1 MIVEFIDT
9 IPSTQEFLCD
19 SVRKGVIKPPFMIV
33 ASEQSS
39 GIGSRNNDWQGF
51 RGNLFL
57 SFCVDKNFLPNDLHE
72 ASISIYFSMIMRE
85 VLALKGSKIWIKW
98 PNDFYIDDKKI
109 GGTITSKISEI
120 YICGI
125 GLNLVAAPKNAG
137 ILDIQIGIN
146 ELVWGFAELL
156 EKKILWKQIFS
167 KFRLDFQKSKKFI
180 THIGGS
186 EISLESAEICDDGA
200 ILVNEKRVYSLR

>member
-1 MIVEFIDT
+1 MTVEFVDGIA
-9 IPSTQEFLCD
+9 STQEFLCEN
-19 SVRKGVIKPPFMIV
+19 VRSGAIRPPFTIV
-33 ASEQSS
+33 AAEQTK
-39 GIGSRNNDWQGF
+39 GIGSRGNEWQGMS
-51 RGNLFL
+51 GNLFM
-57 SFCVDKNFLPNDLHE
+57 SFCVDKSALPNDLNE

-85 VLALKGSKIWIKW
+85 NLALKGSKIWVKW

-125 GLNLVAAPKNAG
+125 GLNLKNSPKNAG
-137 ILDIQIGIN
+137 VLDIDIN
-146 ELVWGFAELL
+146 PNDVVWGFLELL

-167 KFRLDFQKSKKFI
+167 KFKLDFQKSKRFI
-180 THIGGS
+180 THVGG
-186 EISLESAEICDDGA
+186 EKISLEDAEICDDGA